1 VSHDTIIYCVSESRH
16 NRILCQWVMP
26 QSYTVC
32 ETCHNRV
39 LCQWVMPQSQSCT
52 AAFRSSQFS
61 KTLCYTASIMYGSRF
76 RKSNFFLT
84 SCNKSDSELILTLPW
99 VQIDAMVLSLLLNKH
114 KLVQWSD
121 NSKWRITITE
131 HVKWVCRYFTRIST
145 TQAVDLQVT
154 TIHTNHNPSEP

>member
-1 VSHDTIIYCVSESRH
+1 MSHATIIDCVSES
-16 NRILCQWVMP
+16 
-26 QSYTVC
+26 
-32 ETCHNRV
+32 CHNHR

-76 RKSNFFLT
+76 RKSNFFAGIFRT

-99 VQIDAMVLSLLLNKH
+99 VQIEAMVLSLLLNKH

-121 NSKWRITITE
+121 DGKWRITVTE